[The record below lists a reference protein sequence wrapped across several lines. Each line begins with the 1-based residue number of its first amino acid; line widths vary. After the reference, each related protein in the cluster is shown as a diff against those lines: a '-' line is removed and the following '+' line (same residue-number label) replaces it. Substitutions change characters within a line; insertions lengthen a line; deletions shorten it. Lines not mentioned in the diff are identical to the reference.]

1 MLGDSWSSAPLLA
14 DLMLARM
21 SRGDLYGHAWELSW
35 RLRAGCLVVS
45 LGFYPSC
52 APMQRAK
59 LLAPQAAFAHSGTD
73 SYTMDDTRRQ
83 GSAHCS
89 AYQVS
94 CAMHPGCLPDAH
106 ALGRRRHGPVA
117 STS

>member
-21 SRGDLYGHAWELSW
+21 SRGDLYGQAWELSW

-59 LLAPQAAFAHSGTD
+59 LLAPSAERERPSAG
-73 SYTMDDTRRQ
+73 DDDAPFVQ
-83 GSAHCS
+83 GC
-89 AYQVS
+89 
-94 CAMHPGCLPDAH
+94 CK
-106 ALGRRRHGPVA
+106 LGSIVTAVTPTAGGDGITLGSSMV
-117 STS
+117 